1 MPKQKHKNLVEKNEY
16 EELFKDFKKLTKSG
30 GRKDNLNSWLLLKM
44 CTNVGQLS
52 IENGNNN
59 KELPE
64 INELKQIVTEIC
76 NEKNDQQN
84 AIKSSFYAK
93 NDIGTIAEKAMK
105 NGQNILK
112 RMKQKEDEN
121 EHDAKKH
128 LQEFR
133 EFVKKFCMEF
143 PEISK
148 NSTLNK
154 LMDKELVKPSDL
166 FEFVLNK
173 LVESFANE
181 TKLANSNGRNGGAA
195 AKKLSVNANKLSHR
209 RQKRRGRDPIPL
221 PLLSIAFLVFGWY
234 NSIEN
239 SPILIIFVFICLF
252 IAVRLS

>member
-1 MPKQKHKNLVEKNEY
+1 
-16 EELFKDFKKLTKSG
+16 
-30 GRKDNLNSWLLLKM
+30 M
-44 CTNVGQLS
+44 CTNVGQIS
-52 IENGNNN
+52 TENDDNNN

-76 NEKNDQQN
+76 KEKSDEQN

-93 NDIGTIAEKAMK
+93 IDIGTIAEKAMK

-112 RMKQKEDEN
+112 MIKQKEDEN
-121 EHDAKKH
+121 EHDDKKH

-133 EFVKKFCMEF
+133 EFGKKFRMEF
-143 PEISK
+143 PEILK
-148 NSTLNK
+148 NSTINEM
-154 LMDKELVKPSDL
+154 MDNELLKPSDL
-166 FEFVLNK
+166 FAFVLNK
-173 LVESFANE
+173 LELAHFAKE
-181 TKLANSNGRNGGAA
+181 TKLANSTGRNGGAA
-195 AKKLSVNANKLSHR
+195 AKGLSANAKKLSHR
-209 RQKRRGRDPIPL
+209 RQKRRGDDPIPL